1 MITVRGCGEEYV
13 EMDWR
18 VEGRVI
24 GSSGWVEAEADKEA
38 DMEADMEGGR
48 E

>member
-18 VEGRVI
+18 VEGRVM
-24 GSSGWVEAEADKEA
+24 GSSGWVEAEAD
-38 DMEADMEGGR
+38 MEGGR